1 MKRANDEMAS
11 RSGGDQRGRAVA
23 ALAGT
28 LLLAALVSPAFAEKP
43 AGAKKLNRE
52 IGIMERTIDEVLIE
66 SPNLLVSGGAMT
78 DGIYVGDYGVVFT
91 VDASPIPQGWRS
103 SGWFSNH
110 VEFEDEGD
118 RIIVYKDKHGWDEDD
133 GDEGKDAK
141 KDAKARGKREKERF
155 DWFAK
160 RTDHEKKMYERGKE
174 ELRDVLVDY
183 GDMLSSL
190 RDDQSIVLA
199 VQLHGAEYLDD
210 QKISQCVMTARVGDL
225 RALTA
230 GTITRDAMLTKVTI
244 DER

>member
-1 MKRANDEMAS
+1 MERSIGATRVGRWGSGS
-11 RSGGDQRGRAVA
+11 RGAGAVLVA
-23 ALAGT
+23 AGLVVT
-28 LLLAALVSPAFAEKP
+28 LGSQAFAEKP

-66 SPNLLVSGGAMT
+66 SANLLVSGGAMT

-103 SGWFSNH
+103 SGWFGNH
-110 VEFEDEGD
+110 VEFEDDGD
-118 RIIVYKDKHGWDEDD
+118 RIIVYKDKHGWDDEDD
-133 GDEGKDAK
+133 DEGKDAK
-141 KDAKARGKREKERF
+141 KDAKARGKGDKKRI

-160 RTDHEKKMYERGKE
+160 RADHEKKMYERGKD

-230 GTITRDAMLTKVTI
+230 GTITRDAMLAKVTI